1 MEVTMIDTPDTNE
14 ELGEPT
20 PYQNNYR
27 TRLDEPDEPT
37 DTEASATP
45 NGKSKVGG
53 TENGNHNFKKRYD
66 DLKKHYDQKLSDW
79 RQEKEDLL
87 VSSKQTKKEN
97 IKLPKS
103 QEDLQ
108 KFKEEYPDIF
118 GIVETVAH
126 MQADSRVSDIEE
138 HLEIL
143 RDRERDL
150 ERGNA
155 QKELLAAH
163 PDFVDIKEDQEFIDW
178 LEEQPESI
186 SKGVTQNATDVKWA
200 ARTLDLYKADKGIKT
215 KSKKSNSGSAA
226 KQVRTSSGTREIA
239 DPQGDKRIWTS
250 DEISRLRPE
259 QFAKV
264 EKELDQASREGRI
277 RP

>member
-1 MEVTMIDTPDTNE
+1 MIDTPNSNE

-27 TRLDEPDEPT
+27 TRLDEPEEPT

-45 NGKSKVGG
+45 DGKAKVSK
-53 TENGNHNFKKRYD
+53 TDNDNHNFKKRYD

-79 RQEKEDLL
+79 RQEKENLL

-103 QEDLQ
+103 QEDLA

-138 HLEIL
+138 HLELL

-155 QKELLAAH
+155 QKELLSIH
-163 PDFVDIKEDQEFIDW
+163 PDFVELKENQDFIDW
-178 LEEQPESI
+178 LDEQPESI
-186 SKGVTQNATDVKWA
+186 SNGVTQNATDVKWA
-200 ARTLDLYKADKGIKT
+200 ARTLDLYKADKGISKT
-215 KSKKSNSGSAA
+215 KSKRSNNNSAA
-226 KQVRTSSGTREIA
+226 KQVRTSNTTREIA
-239 DPQGDKRIWTS
+239 DPQGDKKIWTS
-250 DEISRLRPE
+250 DEISRLRPD
-259 QFAKV
+259 QFNKL
-264 EKELDQASREGRI
+264 EKELEQANREGRI

>member
-1 MEVTMIDTPDTNE
+1 MIDTPDTNE

-20 PYQNNYR
+20 PYQNSYR

-53 TENGNHNFKKRYD
+53 TEKGNHDFKKRYD

-103 QEDLQ
+103 QEDLA

-138 HLEIL
+138 HLELL

-155 QKELLAAH
+155 QKELLSFH

-178 LEEQPESI
+178 LGEQPESI
-186 SKGVTQNATDVKWA
+186 SNGVTQNATDVKWA
-200 ARTLDLYKADKGIKT
+200 ARTLDLYKADKGISKT
-215 KSKKSNSGSAA
+215 KSKRSNNNSAA
-226 KQVRTSSGTREIA
+226 KQVRTSTTTREIA
-239 DPQGDKRIWTS
+239 DPQGDKKIWTS
-250 DEISRLRPE
+250 DEISRLRPD
-259 QFAKV
+259 QFNKL
-264 EKELDQASREGRI
+264 EKELEQANREGRI

>member
-1 MEVTMIDTPDTNE
+1 MIDTPNSNE

-45 NGKSKVGG
+45 DGKSKVGK
-53 TENGNHNFKKRYD
+53 TDNDNHNFKKRYD

-103 QEDLQ
+103 QEDLA

-150 ERGNA
+150 ERSNA
-155 QKELLAAH
+155 QKELLTVH
-163 PDFVDIKEDQEFIDW
+163 PDFVELKENQDFIDW

-186 SKGVTQNATDVKWA
+186 SNGVTQNATDVKWA
-200 ARTLDLYKADKGIKT
+200 ARTLDLYKADKGISKT
-215 KSKKSNSGSAA
+215 KSKRSNNNSAA
-226 KQVRTSSGTREIA
+226 KQVRTSTTAREIA
-239 DPQGDKRIWTS
+239 DPQGDKKIWTS

-259 QFAKV
+259 QFNKL
-264 EKELDQASREGRI
+264 EKELEQANREGRI

>member
-1 MEVTMIDTPDTNE
+1 MIDTPNSNE
-14 ELGEPT
+14 ELNEPT

-27 TRLDEPDEPT
+27 TRLDEPEEPT

-45 NGKSKVGG
+45 EGKAKVGK
-53 TENGNHNFKKRYD
+53 TDNDNHNFKKRYD

-103 QEDLQ
+103 QEDLA

-150 ERGNA
+150 ERSNA
-155 QKELLAAH
+155 QKELLTVH
-163 PDFVDIKEDQEFIDW
+163 PDFVELKENQDFIDW

-186 SKGVTQNATDVKWA
+186 SNGVTQNATDVKWA
-200 ARTLDLYKADKGIKT
+200 ARTLDLYKADKGISKT
-215 KSKKSNSGSAA
+215 KSKRSNNNSAA
-226 KQVRTSSGTREIA
+226 KQVRTSTTAREIA
-239 DPQGDKRIWTS
+239 DPQGDKKIWTS

-259 QFAKV
+259 QFAKL

>member
-1 MEVTMIDTPDTNE
+1 MIDTPNSNE
-14 ELGEPT
+14 ELNEPT

-37 DTEASATP
+37 DTEASATLE
-45 NGKSKVGG
+45 GKAKVGK
-53 TENGNHNFKKRYD
+53 TDNDNHNFKKRYD

-87 VSSKQTKKEN
+87 VSSKQAKKEN

-103 QEDLQ
+103 QEDLA

-150 ERGNA
+150 ERRNA
-155 QKELLAAH
+155 QKELLAIH
-163 PDFVDIKEDQEFIDW
+163 PDFVELKDNQDFIDW

-186 SKGVTQNATDVKWA
+186 SNGVTQNATDVKWA
-200 ARTLDLYKADKGIKT
+200 ARTLDLYKADKGILKT
-215 KSKKSNSGSAA
+215 KSKRSNTNSAA
-226 KQVRTSSGTREIA
+226 KQVRTSSTTREIA
-239 DPQGDKRIWTS
+239 DPQGDKKIWTS
-250 DEISRLRPE
+250 DEISRMRPE
-259 QFAKV
+259 QFAKL
-264 EKELDQASREGRI
+264 EKELEQANREGRI

>member
-1 MEVTMIDTPDTNE
+1 MIDTPDTNE

-45 NGKSKVGG
+45 DGKSKVGK
-53 TENGNHNFKKRYD
+53 TDNDNHNFKKRYD

-138 HLEIL
+138 HLELL

-155 QKELLAAH
+155 QKELLSIH
-163 PDFVDIKEDQEFIDW
+163 PDFVELKENQDFIDW

-186 SKGVTQNATDVKWA
+186 SNGVTQNATDVKWA
-200 ARTLDLYKADKGIKT
+200 ARTLDLYKADKGISKT
-215 KSKKSNSGSAA
+215 KSKRSNNNSAA
-226 KQVRTSSGTREIA
+226 KQVRTSTTAREIA
-239 DPQGDKRIWTS
+239 DPQGDKKIWTS
-250 DEISRLRPE
+250 GEISRLRPE
-259 QFAKV
+259 QFNKL
-264 EKELDQASREGRI
+264 EEELEQANREGRI

>member
-103 QEDLQ
+103 QEDLA

-163 PDFVDIKEDQEFIDW
+163 PDFVDIKEDQDFIDW

-186 SKGVTQNATDVKWA
+186 SNGVTQNATDVKWA

-239 DPQGDKRIWTS
+239 GTQGDKRIWTS

-264 EKELDQASREGRI
+264 EKELEQANREGRI

>member
-1 MEVTMIDTPDTNE
+1 MIDTPNSNE
-14 ELGEPT
+14 ELNEPT

-27 TRLDEPDEPT
+27 TRLDEPEEPT

-45 NGKSKVGG
+45 ESKAKVGK
-53 TENGNHNFKKRYD
+53 TDNDNHNFKKRYD

-103 QEDLQ
+103 QEDLA

-163 PDFVDIKEDQEFIDW
+163 PDFVDIKEDQDFIDW

-226 KQVRTSSGTREIA
+226 KQVRTSTTTREIA
-239 DPQGDKRIWTS
+239 DPQGDKKIWTS
-250 DEISRLRPE
+250 DEISRLRPD
-259 QFAKV
+259 QFNKL
-264 EKELDQASREGRI
+264 EKELEQANREGRI

>member
-1 MEVTMIDTPDTNE
+1 MIDTPDTNE

-20 PYQNNYR
+20 PYQNSYR

-53 TENGNHNFKKRYD
+53 TEKGNHDFKKRYD

-103 QEDLQ
+103 QEDLA

-138 HLEIL
+138 HLELL

-155 QKELLAAH
+155 QKELLSFH

-178 LEEQPESI
+178 LGEQPESI
-186 SKGVTQNATDVKWA
+186 SNGVTQNATDVKWA
-200 ARTLDLYKADKGIKT
+200 ARTLDLYKADKGILKT
-215 KSKKSNSGSAA
+215 KSKRSNNNSAA
-226 KQVRTSSGTREIA
+226 KQVRTSTTTREIA
-239 DPQGDKRIWTS
+239 DPQGDKKIWTS
-250 DEISRLRPE
+250 DEISRLRPD
-259 QFAKV
+259 QFNKL
-264 EKELDQASREGRI
+264 EKELEQANREGRI